1 LQINH
6 LTLLHPFCC
15 VAQEGLQKRL
25 QMKAEL
31 DRLNAAVVDTQTQ
44 LDAPPQQASSS
55 LPPPKR
61 ARTDGGASGTGA
73 SSAGSSSS
81 SGGSGAGDGIF
92 HINDNGSK
100 RITVSAFNGK
110 INVQLREYYEDKSS
124 GEWKPGKKGIALN
137 LHEWHQLKKHATQA
151 STSLQENQPCKIDL
165 GRKRWLSVSEFQKIF
180 SVDVREYYEDKKTGE
195 SKPGIKGLRLSG
207 ELWTSC
213 LDHFGNVEA
222 HIEVL
227 ENGGT

>member
-1 LQINH
+1 MKNSTCSRADDRRRSLRTTIVGPR
-6 LTLLHPFCC
+6 LHP
-15 VAQEGLQKRL
+15 RL
-25 QMKAEL
+25 
-31 DRLNAAVVDTQTQ
+31 
-44 LDAPPQQASSS
+44 APPQQASSS